1 MFVFAHWHAQNSRI
15 FSLKMVRSECTKT
28 PNRTQWGTSLTRY
41 VPKEVHARYVPQN
54 PMSTDCNC
62 LCTCTG
68 AQLLMHSVIRLRV
81 MRYSLVVR
89 VAVSGLVQCEELAQL
104 PEAEVPLHILLVV
117 DDARTQRLLVC
128 LALQN
133 LLLYRPRLKAKD
145 IESESW
151 NGEGFKGKSR
161 L

>member
-1 MFVFAHWHAQNSRI
+1 
-15 FSLKMVRSECTKT
+15 
-28 PNRTQWGTSLTRY
+28 
-41 VPKEVHARYVPQN
+41 
-54 PMSTDCNC
+54 
-62 LCTCTG
+62 
-68 AQLLMHSVIRLRV
+68 MHSVIRLRV